1 VVVFICEQG
10 SPEGFM
16 QTWKKALVFGSI
28 GAGAVLIATRRR
40 PVGIALTAGG
50 LALLA
55 SEYPEKFEA
64 VWENAP
70 DYISRASQIF
80 AVISK
85 VSERFAEQAEKRS
98 MEEWHRMQEEYGA

>member
-1 VVVFICEQG
+1 
-10 SPEGFM
+10 M
-16 QTWKKALVFGSI
+16 QNWKKAVIFGTL
-28 GAGAVLIATRRR
+28 GAGAVLFATGRR
-40 PVGIALTAGG
+40 PVGIAVAAGG

-70 DYISRASQIF
+70 DYVNKATQIF

-85 VSERFAEQAEKRS
+85 ISERFAEQAERRS
-98 MEEWHRMQEEYGA
+98 METWNRMREEYGS

>member
-1 VVVFICEQG
+1 LAIIGERR
-10 SPEGFM
+10 SLEGFM
-16 QTWKKALVFGSI
+16 QNWKKALVFGSI

-70 DYISRASQIF
+70 EYISRASQIF

-98 MEEWHRMQEEYGA
+98 MEAWHRMQEEYGS

>member
-1 VVVFICEQG
+1 
-10 SPEGFM
+10 M
-16 QTWKKALVFGSI
+16 QNWKKAVVFGSL
-28 GAGAVLIATRRR
+28 GAGAVLFATGRR

-55 SEYPEKFEA
+55 SEYPEKFES

-70 DYISRASQIF
+70 EYVNKATQIF

-85 VSERFAEQAEKRS
+85 ISERFAEQAERRS
-98 MEEWHRMQEEYGA
+98 VESWNRMREEYGS

>member
-1 VVVFICEQG
+1 
-10 SPEGFM
+10 M
-16 QTWKKALVFGSI
+16 RNWKKAVVFGSL
-28 GAGAVLIATRRR
+28 GAGAVLFATGKR
-40 PVGIALTAGG
+40 PVGIAIAAGG

-70 DYISRASQIF
+70 DYVNKATQIF

-85 VSERFAEQAEKRS
+85 VSERFAEQAERRS
-98 MEEWHRMQEEYGA
+98 MESWNRMREEYGS

>member
-1 VVVFICEQG
+1 
-10 SPEGFM
+10 M
-16 QTWKKALVFGSI
+16 QNWKKALVFGSI
-28 GAGAVLIATRRR
+28 GAGAVLIATKKR
-40 PVGIALTAGG
+40 PVGVALTAGG

-70 DYISRASQIF
+70 EYISRATQIF

-85 VSERFAEQAEKRS
+85 ISERFAEQAERRS
-98 MEEWHRMQEEYGA
+98 MEAWHRMQEEYGA

>member
-1 VVVFICEQG
+1 
-10 SPEGFM
+10 M
-16 QTWKKALVFGSI
+16 QNWKKALVFGTL

-40 PVGIALTAGG
+40 PAGAVIAAAG

-64 VWENAP
+64 LWENAP
-70 DYISRASQIF
+70 EYVNRATQIL

-85 VSERFAEQAEKRS
+85 VSERLAEQAEKRS
-98 MEEWHRMQEEYGA
+98 AEAWHSLQEEYGA